1 MEALSGETVHE
12 RAAVIT
18 ECKLHVVV
26 NLEPVRDIDLES
38 RSASLLAA
46 GLLES
51 GALGDDHLVA
61 SLVDHTDTHLALV
74 ALLSKTPENII
85 LLLQILVKHNTA
97 LLSIC
102 MYVRL
107 RHDISTFLKY
117 LIV

>member
-74 ALLSKTPENII
+74 ALLSKTPEN
-85 LLLQILVKHNTA
+85 
-97 LLSIC
+97 SIQKIHINSF
-102 MYVRL
+102 MTSITNL
-107 RHDISTFLKY
+107 TK
-117 LIV
+117 